1 MLPARLDDERLRY
14 PSDRRERARAMAA
27 DGIFG
32 GAGRGQGRKPKAR
45 TAGQDVA
52 ELAASE
58 APSIRRAYADGL
70 RSRNERTRM
79 VAADK
84 LLAAERADRVRRATE
99 PTREELLS
107 ALNELLP
114 HPDEFP
120 LMSTDDLH
128 AEIRAILDGL
138 PRFIL
143 VFDAY
148 NDRPD
153 REEDDALHDDSS
165 VVVEGA

>member
-1 MLPARLDDERLRY
+1 
-14 PSDRRERARAMAA
+14 MAA

-32 GAGRGQGRKPKAR
+32 GAGRGQGRKPKASS
-45 TAGQDVA
+45 AGEDVA
-52 ELAASE
+52 ELAAQE
-58 APSIRRAYADGL
+58 APAIRRAYADGL

-84 LLAAERADRVRRATE
+84 LLAAERAERLRRAE
-99 PTREELLS
+99 DPTRADLLA

-114 HPDEFP
+114 RPDEFP
-120 LMSTDDLH
+120 GMSTGDLY
-128 AEIRAILDGL
+128 AELHSIFEGL
-138 PRFIL
+138 PRFML

-148 NDRPD
+148 SDRPD

-165 VVVEGA
+165 AVVEGA